1 MKRYLEDDLL
11 HTKSYELAYK
21 PMREE
26 WLKHPKAE
34 GAWSELYSYPPFL
47 EEVVQA
53 ETDQRTPAP
62 PPLGESDT
70 SDDEDRGQLMPPVQP
85 VAPQALVEGAG
96 NNSGSDEEDHEQ
108 PLQALVEE
116 DEAAEPLSSDE
127 SDIEASTLRSHRLR
141 TADNTNTFSD

>member
-11 HTKSYELAYK
+11 HTRSYELAYK

-26 WLKHPKAE
+26 WLRHPDAE
-34 GAWSELYSYPPFL
+34 GAWSQLFGYPPFL

-53 ETDQRTPAP
+53 ETDLRTPAP
-62 PPLGESDT
+62 PPLGDSDP

-85 VAPQALVEGAG
+85 VAPQTQEGAG
-96 NNSGSDEEDHEQ
+96 DNSGSSEDELGH
-108 PLQALVEE
+108 LLALAEE

-127 SDIEASTLRSHRLR
+127 SDLEASALRTRRLR
-141 TADNTNTFSD
+141 TADNTADFSD